1 MAVPERVVVLGASSE
16 QHEQI
21 LQHLRGFPVDV
32 LPPATPFSHFS
43 SDDLPDGVLVIGT
56 MASLAMRLNEINALV
71 QHLPDGLV
79 VLNHQQQVLWWNRR
93 IEELAGTNDLS
104 GRDFFGVLQNPQ
116 IEGPDFSPL
125 NQALATSET
134 TRTKL
139 RLSDKQYLEILV
151 SPVLD
156 DHNELP
162 LGLVVTVHDISND
175 VLEREK
181 LNAIHQAGRELG
193 DLSAEELIEMS
204 VEDRIELLKQKIIQ
218 FTQDTLNYET
228 IEIRLLDRNTKSLD
242 PLLHVGM
249 TEEAS
254 HRKLFANATNNGVT
268 GFVAATGSSYLCEE
282 TSSDPLYLPGALG
295 ARSSLTVPL
304 ILHDEVLGTFNVESS
319 KAGAFSHRD
328 LQFLELFA
336 REIAI
341 SLNTLELF
349 AVEKMTAQS
358 ESMNLVLREIHRP
371 LSEILGDANWILD
384 GFIGHQPEICERLQR
399 VINHTRGIRDLIMK
413 IGEAAQ
419 PALPH
424 APVAYQPAAQR
435 ARIRGKRILVVDQ
448 DDTIRQAANDLLV
461 RFGCVVEAASSGI
474 EAERL
479 VRGYHYDAAIID
491 IRLPDMTGFDC
502 FVRIRQLNEH
512 LPVIL
517 MTGFGYD
524 PSHSIVKA
532 RQMGLKS
539 ALYKPFRLEQL
550 LSELEKVMTPPA
562 EPTAS

>member
-1 MAVPERVVVLGASSE
+1 MAVPDRVVVLGASSD
-16 QHEQI
+16 QHQQI
-21 LQHLRGFPVDV
+21 LDRLRGFSVEV
-32 LPPATPFSHFS
+32 LAPATPFSEAVPS
-43 SDDLPDGVLVIGT
+43 ELPDAVLAVGP
-56 MASLAMRLNEINALV
+56 MARLAIRLNEINAIV

-79 VLNHQQQVLWWNRR
+79 VLNIQQQVLWWNRR
-93 IEELAGTNDLS
+93 IEELAGTAEIA
-104 GRDFFGVLQNPQ
+104 GGDFFTVLQNPQ
-116 IEGPDFSPL
+116 IEGPDFAPL
-125 NQALATSET
+125 NRALATGET

-139 RLSDKQYLEILV
+139 RLNDKQFLEILA
-151 SPVLD
+151 SPIMQPD
-156 DHNELP
+156 ADLP
-162 LGLVVTVHDISND
+162 LGLVVTIHDITSD

-228 IEIRLLDRNTKSLD
+228 IEIRLLDRKTKHLE

-254 HRKLFANATNNGVT
+254 HRELYASAQGNGVT
-268 GFVAATGSSYLCEE
+268 GYVAATGNSYLCEE
-282 TSSDPLYLPGALG
+282 TSTDPLYLPGALG
-295 ARSSLTVPL
+295 ACSSLTVPL
-304 ILHDEVLGTFNVESS
+304 ILHDEVFGTFNVESS
-319 KAGAFSHRD
+319 KVGAFSHRD

-341 SLNTLELF
+341 ALNTLELL
-349 AVEKMTAQS
+349 AVEKMTTQS

-371 LSEILGDANWILD
+371 LSEILGDANWVLD

-424 APVAYQPAAQR
+424 APVAYLPAQR
-435 ARIRGKRILVVDQ
+435 AKIRGKRILVVDQ

-502 FVRIRQLNEH
+502 FVKIRQLNEH

-550 LSELEKVMTPPA
+550 LTELEKVLTPPGDA
-562 EPTAS
+562 ASDS